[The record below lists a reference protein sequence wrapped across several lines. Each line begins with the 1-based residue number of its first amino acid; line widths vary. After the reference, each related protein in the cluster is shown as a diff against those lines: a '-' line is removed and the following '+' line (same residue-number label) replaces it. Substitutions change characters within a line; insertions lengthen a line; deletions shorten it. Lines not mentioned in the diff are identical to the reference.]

1 MSHPQMI
8 KTPAGESMVILPLK
22 EYEQLREA
30 AEDFADVRAYDNAR
44 QRLAAGEDEL
54 VPARFGERILNG
66 ENPIRVWREYRGL
79 SVKELGRRRAPR
91 PAGRANISAAYLSQL
106 ESGSRQGSLTT
117 MKALTAALGLDLNDL
132 I

>member
-79 SVKELGRRRAPR
+79 SVKEL
-91 PAGRANISAAYLSQL
+91 AGRANISAAYLSQL

>member
-8 KTPAGESMVILPLK
+8 KTPAGEHMVILPLK

-30 AEDFADVRAYDNAR
+30 AEDFADVQAYDKAR

-54 VPARFGERILNG
+54 VPAKFGERILNG
-66 ENPIRVWREYRGL
+66 ENPVRVWREYRGL
-79 SVKELGRRRAPR
+79 SVKEL
-91 PAGRANISAAYLSQL
+91 AGRANISAAYLSQL

-117 MKALTAALGLDLNDL
+117 MKALTAALGLILDDL

>member
-8 KTPAGESMVILPLK
+8 KTPAGERMVILPLK

-30 AEDFADVRAYDNAR
+30 AEDFADVRACDKAR

-66 ENPIRVWREYRGL
+66 ENPVRVWREYRGL
-79 SVKELGRRRAPR
+79 SVKEL
-91 PAGRANISAAYLSQL
+91 AGRANISAAYLSQL

-117 MKALTAALGLDLNDL
+117 MKALTAALGLDLDDL
-132 I
+132 T